1 MGVAQTLQL
10 IPQSQTKEATPLSR
24 ARHWHKALLPNAQPY
39 GSPMAKSGFLP
50 ASEELAIVKRAIA
63 GDAEALATLFA
74 RARGR
79 LFRTAFSVLRNKE
92 DAEDAVQCGLLSA
105 YTNLRSFEGRSKF
118 STWLT
123 RIVVNA
129 ALVSR
134 RRFRA
139 RPVLSLDELA
149 AADPQPLSARPR
161 RSHLNPEEV
170 CALAEM
176 TSLLE
181 SEMSQISPLLR
192 STLELRYIAG
202 LTTPEAARVLR
213 INISA
218 AKSRVSR
225 ARRQLAARMAPPAAG
240 LWQRKFSAISSSPQI
255 ALRAV
260 RHVRDRRKKMN
271 DLELKKN
278 VEAELSYEPSINA
291 STVGVAVRDGIV
303 TLSGH
308 VNSYW
313 EKWNAE
319 RAALRL
325 SGVRAV
331 VNELEVR
338 LPTSSERTDEDIA
351 RAAVSALAWSIVV
364 PKDRVKVKVSKGWL
378 TLEGSVDWKF
388 QRSAAEAAVRN
399 LVGVRGV
406 TNLIEVKSKVTP
418 SEVKSVIESA
428 LKRSAELDAKRITVE
443 VDGGRVVLRG
453 SVRSWAER
461 EEAERAAWRAPGVYS
476 VENDI
481 AVVSTVAATA

>member
-10 IPQSQTKEATPLSR
+10 IPQSQTKEAMPLSR
-24 ARHWHKALLPNAQPY
+24 VRHWHKALLPNAQPS
-39 GSPMAKSGFLP
+39 GSPMAKTGFLP

-74 RARGR
+74 RERGR

-149 AADPQPLSARPR
+149 GADPQQLFPRPR

-181 SEMSQISPLLR
+181 SEISQISPLLR

-225 ARRQLAARMAPPAAG
+225 ARRQLAARMAAPAG
-240 LWQRKFSAISSSPQI
+240 ELWQRKFGAISGSPHI
-255 ALRAV
+255 ALRTA
-260 RHVRDRRKKMN
+260 RRVRDRRNKMS

-291 STVGVAVRDGIV
+291 SAISVAVRDGIV
-303 TLSGH
+303 TLTGH